1 MLGREATT
9 FTGAMDFFAIA
20 EALRTGDG
28 LGGTIEFYPEEGK
41 YHLDG
46 HRKCGIR
53 FEPRQ
58 TRESD
63 GTCPQC
69 HKPLTV
75 GVLHRVAELA
85 DRPDGYRPDGAAGFN
100 NLVPLAEI
108 ISEILS
114 VGPKSKSVNSVIDRL
129 VAAFGPELAIL
140 QEVPADDLGVIGGSA
155 LTEAM
160 IRLRRGEVIKEAGY
174 DGEYGRV
181 RLFEP
186 GELEHGDAL
195 FDLPASVPAAGK
207 TNAAGRDEVARRAA
221 AADDGGGTLGGPSA
235 ARWPAQTATGRSART
250 APASW
255 RAPVTSR
262 PGWTAAMTG
271 FGRGQ
276 QTAGCSAAWMRSSGR
291 PRERA
296 AR

>member
-1 MLGREATT
+1 
-9 FTGAMDFFAIA
+9 
-20 EALRTGDG
+20 
-28 LGGTIEFYPEEGK
+28 
-41 YHLDG
+41 
-46 HRKCGIR
+46 
-53 FEPRQ
+53 
-58 TRESD
+58 
-63 GTCPQC
+63 
-69 HKPLTV
+69 
-75 GVLHRVAELA
+75 
-85 DRPDGYRPDGAAGFN
+85 
-100 NLVPLAEI
+100 
-108 ISEILS
+108 
-114 VGPKSKSVNSVIDRL
+114 
-129 VAAFGPELAIL
+129 
-140 QEVPADDLGVIGGSA
+140 
-155 LTEAM
+155 M
-160 IRLRRGEVIKEAGY
+160 IRLRRGEVIKDAGY

-221 AADDGGGTLGGPSA
+221 AADDGGGAPARAAAHWA
-235 ARWPAQTATGRSART
+235 ARAATGRPARA

-276 QTAGCSAAWMRSSGR
+276 QTAGCSAAWMRNSGR